1 MYIESGYIAIFTV
14 QETNKL
20 PAEESQGSRHK
31 GGCDMSVYKDIAIL
45 GVVVWERKREVENDI
60 PAEETNHVSNNTEA

>member
-1 MYIESGYIAIFTV
+1 MTLRNKQGYHGEGLDT
-14 QETNKL
+14 
-20 PAEESQGSRHK
+20 PAEESQGSQHK

-45 GVVVWERKREVENDI
+45 GAVVWERKREVENDI